1 MGGGGVMG
9 REVTTE
15 IGWVAREAT
24 RLLSEGGTAA
34 QWAEYWHR
42 KADLLDALG
51 QHDLAEQ
58 ARAHLGAA

>member
-1 MGGGGVMG
+1 M
-9 REVTTE
+9 TTDE
-15 IGWVAREAT
+15 ITWVAREAA

-51 QHDLAEQ
+51 RRDLAEQ
-58 ARAHLGAA
+58 ARAHLGAS